1 MYLIIRDKNAE
12 EIGRISEENGTI
24 VGDTK
29 FAKEIAKMYTDT
41 GPKLDVKEFFGT
53 YSRKLDQFFGY
64 DLFDDDGVQ
73 IIIDAEGKKYTV
85 NPETGQLEE
94 RIKPGT
100 KIVYYNMEGKAL
112 VTISVDGQKLTG
124 DDEYS
129 QEFLDEYMLNFDNEK
144 EAVQHIIEVARESR
158 QSYITPVLEEGP

>member
-64 DLFDDDGVQ
+64 DLFDDDDVQ
-73 IIIDAEGKKYTV
+73 IIIDTEGKKYTV
-85 NPETGQLEE
+85 NPETDQLEE
-94 RIKPGT
+94 RTKSGT
-100 KIVYYNMEGKAL
+100 KIVYYNIKDEA
-112 VTISVDGQKLTG
+112 VFTISVDGDKLTG
-124 DDEYS
+124 GDEKS

-144 EAVQHIIEVARESR
+144 DAVQHIIEVARASR
-158 QSYITPVLEEGP
+158 PSYLTPVLEEGP